1 MNGTS
6 FNTDNLSAEVQLLV
20 GSSEIVYHWLNTNT
34 SDCRSRF
41 CVWTVRPRKV
51 EHMVF
56 IPMDPWIVMQV
67 TFIC

>member
-41 CVWTVRPRKV
+41 CVWTV
-51 EHMVF
+51 
-56 IPMDPWIVMQV
+56 
-67 TFIC
+67 